1 MKIKGREID
10 GERIV
15 VCAYMCVAD
24 VSVHEGDYKAENAG
38 EIYAYIAQDI
48 DYNGL
53 NRVPLHKKWERVII
67 REISWA
73 PLLQNVE
80 G

>member
-1 MKIKGREID
+1 MSDSDIYSD
-10 GERIV
+10 GESYEV
-15 VCAYMCVAD
+15 KLP
-24 VSVHEGDYKAENAG
+24 GG
-38 EIYAYIAQDI
+38 LYAYIAQDI

-73 PLLQNVE
+73 PFLQNLEV
-80 G
+80 